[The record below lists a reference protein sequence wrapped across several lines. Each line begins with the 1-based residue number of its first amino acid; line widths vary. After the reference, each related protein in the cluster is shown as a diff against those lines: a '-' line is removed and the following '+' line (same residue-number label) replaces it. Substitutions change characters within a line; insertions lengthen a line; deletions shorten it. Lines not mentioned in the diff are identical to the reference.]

1 MIKPFHPHDPAVFVA
16 LADTANSHRLH
27 HRLRYLVYCE
37 KLGYEDPGK
46 FPDGEERDHYD
57 EHAVQF
63 VAYDGR
69 RNDWAGT
76 LRLVP
81 PGPAG
86 LPLTSLTDL
95 KSSVT
100 QLVKQQRVAE
110 ISRMCV
116 TSEPPAPTDGEH
128 RSARSGPCR
137 DSALIFFA
145 LIRASVDYAF
155 GHGFDHLAFLT
166 TRSLSRLL
174 GRVGITDHPAGDGC
188 HHRGLRYPRIADVA
202 LLYRNLI
209 EAPDGHPFAARLA
222 RQPYIPFSALPVQA
236 GTSAAQVA
244 YG

>member
-16 LADTANSHRLH
+16 LADTANSYRLH
-27 HRLRYLVYCE
+27 HRLRYQVYCQ
-37 KLGYEDPGK
+37 KLGYEDPEK

-57 EHAVQF
+57 DHAVQF

-69 RNDWAGT
+69 RKGWAGA
-76 LRLVP
+76 LRLIR

-86 LPLTSLTDL
+86 LPLTSLTGL
-95 KSSVT
+95 KSSVI

-116 TSEPPAPTDGEH
+116 TSEPPPPADGER
-128 RSARSGPCR
+128 RSSASVSSC

-209 EAPDGHPFAARLA
+209 EAPDGHPFVARLA
-222 RQPYIPFSALPVQA
+222 PQPYVPFSALPLPT